1 MRFTLAAVRGT
12 LVRME
17 TLWRIV
23 VGVGAVWLLVAGGLL
38 LLRNSSS
45 TPEKLQAYLEAN
57 PLESL
62 PPERRAKVLSET
74 ARMLNVLS
82 YEQRQQLRKESL
94 IRNFVKQLT
103 PDERASF
110 FSRTIPSGVR
120 QLVAELNRMEPLER
134 KRLVQRLLR
143 KVKDNSAT
151 AANLLGEEEI
161 QEIGAKGFEAF
172 YRGAK
177 PAVRE
182 DFLPLMEEID
192 RASKG
197 MQ

>member
-1 MRFTLAAVRGT
+1 
-12 LVRME
+12 ME

-74 ARMLNVLS
+74 ARMLNALS